1 MEVRILQGDVASRL
15 GDLPDESV
23 HCVVTSPPYYGLRDY
38 GVEGQIGLEK
48 TPEEYVRKIIEVFRQ
63 VKRVLRND
71 GTLWLNLGDSYAGSW
86 GAQSRPNGND
96 IKSTLQGGSSLSAR
110 QIENHPRGSH
120 TGSVK
125 NTPGLKPKDLIG
137 IPWKVAFALQADG
150 WYLRQDIIWSK
161 PNPMPESVKDRC
173 TKSHEYIFML
183 SKSEKYYY
191 DQESIKEPASFST
204 EERKNRSHNGQ
215 KGMTAKK
222 INVMDPVKIPS
233 GWDTDKGSYGS
244 IHKDGRTKSDKQR
257 GHSRRHAGFNERWDH
272 MTKGEQCSG
281 MRNKR
286 SVWTIATQP
295 FPDAHF
301 ATYPEELI
309 RPCVLAGCPTGGT
322 VLDPFGGAGTTA
334 IVAMSF
340 MRNSIL
346 IEINPAYIDIT
357 VKRIKKKNSMFD
369 SVIVL

>member
-1 MEVRILQGDVASRL
+1 MSVRILTGDVRTRL
-15 GDLPDESV
+15 RDLPDASV

-38 GVEGQIGLEK
+38 GVEGQIGLEE
-48 TPEEYVRKIIEVFRQ
+48 TPEEYVRKIVEVFRQ

-86 GAQSRPNGND
+86 GAQSRPDGND

-137 IPWKVAFALQADG
+137 IPWKVAFALQEDG
-150 WYLRQDIIWSK
+150 WWLRQDIIWNK
-161 PNPMPESVKDRC
+161 LNPMPESVRDRC
-173 TKSHEYIFML
+173 TKSHEYIFLL

-191 DQESIKEPASFST
+191 DQDSIKEPASFVLPNFPKSIKSPYGQGFT
-204 EERKNRSHNGQ
+204 RSN
-215 KGMTAKK
+215 ME
-222 INVMDPVKIPS
+222 
-233 GWDTDKGSYGS
+233 
-244 IHKDGRTKSDKQR
+244 DKQR
-257 GHSRRHAGFNERWDH
+257 GHGRRHAGFNERWDR
-272 MTKGEQCSG
+272 MTREEQCSG

-286 SVWTIATQP
+286 SVWTVATRP
-295 FPDAHF
+295 FPEAHF

-309 RPCVLAGCPTGGT
+309 RPCVLAGCPPGGT
-322 VLDPFGGAGTTA
+322 VLDPFGGAGTTG
-334 IVAMSF
+334 IVALSS

-346 IEINPAYIDIT
+346 IEINPAYIDIAIN
-357 VKRIKKKNSMFD
+357 RIKKKNSMFGK
-369 SVIVL
+369 VIVL